1 MRTIRAEAWL
11 PAVVVLAGSVL
22 MFALAEPN
30 ELTDDP
36 AAEHDRLGSTWA
48 AVCGSR
54 SVPRHRRADPG
65 VLASVVFQPFSLAVA
80 EWLACQPTSTIGKAL
95 AKPFYGVQRW
105 RRGPLRAQAVGPSVA
120 ELRLCTTETASP
132 QAALL
137 SERYPEYEVD
147 LRPTLLGNAL
157 FLWPRPVLAIITAL
171 SWPHLGKFLIAV
183 LAEKGHDPTAAARAQ
198 IEVLTGLATAFGCVT
213 VVGVVLLADER
224 GMAAGDTDPARRCVR
239 GVSGGRA
246 RHLGLRGRAS
256 NSPSSFTAS
265 SFWRHCTSLCRPI

>member
-1 MRTIRAEAWL
+1 MGRGSRCSWSPTASLGRFVRTIRAEAWL

-120 ELRLCTTETASP
+120 ELRRGP
-132 QAALL
+132 P
-137 SERYPEYEVD
+137 RRRP
-147 LRPTLLGNAL
+147 LRPLSSANAIRSTRSTSA
-157 FLWPRPVLAIITAL
+157 PRCSATRSLCGRDPCWRSLRFSRGRTWQVLDRCPSREGAR
-171 SWPHLGKFLIAV
+171 SHG
-183 LAEKGHDPTAAARAQ
+183 ARARPDRG
-198 IEVLTGLATAFGCVT
+198 IDRTRH
-213 VVGVVLLADER
+213 GVR
-224 GMAAGDTDPARRCVR
+224 VR
-239 GVSGGRA
+239 HG
-246 RHLGLRGRAS
+246 RGRGA
-256 NSPSSFTAS
+256 P
-265 SFWRHCTSLCRPI
+265 RR